1 MDCRDTVFLSVAE
14 NLSFLKAAE
23 ELFISQPAMTR
34 HIKELESKL
43 NRILF
48 EWKGNKIYLTKAGKL
63 TYRHLITIKQHYR
76 ELGFELGR
84 LNGTF
89 NGTLRIGASSSISQY
104 LVTNVIAAFHKRH
117 PNIDFHLFIFFFND
131 QQCVSNHS

>member
-48 EWKGNKIYLTKAGKL
+48 EWKGNKIYL
-63 TYRHLITIKQHYR
+63 ITPPQI
-76 ELGFELGR
+76 
-84 LNGTF
+84 
-89 NGTLRIGASSSISQY
+89 
-104 LVTNVIAAFHKRH
+104 
-117 PNIDFHLFIFFFND
+117 
-131 QQCVSNHS
+131 